1 MSQENVEVVLRHV
14 EALRRRDV
22 DALVALVSPGVE
34 WEDAVFFTE
43 PTHVYRGEAAL
54 RAWFRA
60 VVEPWESI
68 DAEVEEV
75 IDAGDDRVLLGG
87 VLTASGKASGV
98 ETQIRGWFV
107 LWVTNG
113 KITRRQVFRD
123 RDHAL
128 EAAGLSE

>member
-22 DALVALVSPGVE
+22 EVLIAVVSPDVE
-34 WEDAVFFTE
+34 WEDAVFWSE

-54 RAWFRA
+54 RAWFQA

-75 IDAGDDRVLLGG
+75 TDTEDDRVLLGG
-87 VLTASGKASGV
+87 VLTARGKASGV

-113 KITRRQVFRD
+113 KITRRQAFRD
-123 RDHAL
+123 RDLAL
-128 EAAGLSE
+128 EAAGLSK